1 MSAAPKYMAVQGAA
15 LIVAAAVTLVGLL
28 GFVPG
33 VTTHIADLTWVG
45 QRSDSLLFGVF
56 AVSIAINA
64 LHLLVG
70 IAGVRP
76 ARTYAGA
83 RAYLLL
89 GGAAYLAL
97 WLYGLLV
104 ERGSDA
110 HVLPLNGADNWL
122 HFGMGFV
129 MLLLAVTL
137 AGQHDPTKRRP
148 RTRRREPSR

>member
-15 LIVAAAVTLVGLL
+15 LIVAAAVTILGVL

-33 VTTHIADLTWVG
+33 VTTHVGDLTWVG
-45 QRSDSLLFGVF
+45 QRSQSALFGVF
-56 AVSIAINA
+56 AVSIAVNVI
-64 LHLLVG
+64 HLLVG
-70 IAGVRP
+70 LEGVRP

-83 RAYLLL
+83 RAYLLV
-89 GGAAYLAL
+89 GGAVYVAL

-122 HFGMGFV
+122 HFTLGFV

-148 RTRRREPSR
+148 RMRRREPSH